1 MSGEAFALGAVA
13 ALLIGFGKM
22 GLPGA
27 IILAVP
33 LFAQVFGG
41 RLSVGGMLPLL
52 ILGDVLALLVHRS
65 QVDVAG
71 LKKLLPSVALGMLGG
86 GVAQWAGNAFKVSNA
101 AFSVTIGVIILFLL
115 VLTVLRDRNG
125 RALEPHSRA
134 QTGFL
139 GFLTGFTTQVAN
151 AAGPVMTIY
160 TTGLRMNK
168 AQLIGTMAWSFLLIN
183 ASKIPL
189 LMVISWLQP
198 GQPLWSGALLVKT
211 LWFVPFLLLGSALG
225 WVFYRR
231 ISEGHFKTL
240 ILGLA
245 AVAAVWLIVA
255 PR

>member
-1 MSGEAFALGAVA
+1 
-13 ALLIGFGKM
+13 M

-52 ILGDVLALLVHRS
+52 ILGDVLSLLVHRS

-71 LKKLLPSVALGMLGG
+71 LKKLMPSVALGMLGG
-86 GVAQWAGNAFKVSNA
+86 AATQWVGNALHVSNA
-101 AFSVTIGVIILFLL
+101 AFSIAIGVIILLL
-115 VLTVLRDRNG
+115 LFLTVIRDRNG

-151 AAGPVMTIY
+151 AAGPVMAIY

-183 ASKIPL
+183 ASKVPL

-198 GQPLWSGALLVKT
+198 GQRLWSWSLFWQT
-211 LWFVPFLLLGSALG
+211 LWFMPFLLLGSGLG
-225 WVFYRR
+225 WVFYQR

-240 ILGLA
+240 ILVLA